1 MKKLLVASFASITAL
16 ALPLTATTAAESS
29 AFAQVTSN
37 YVFRGQTQTND
48 DPAIQA
54 GYDIKQSKDDLGW
67 YAGVFASNVTD
78 GIEIDAFGGWKGAFD
93 KQSNLGYDVGGI
105 FYKYTDN
112 IYTDVTELYAG
123 VNYETAYVKLYMGNG
138 SGISSYK
145 FLDAGASFIILQDI
159 DLNLHVGRHLTSKSW
174 NYVGADLKMEIKGFD
189 LGLGLTLEDEGAKN
203 DVEFFVTV
211 GKKFDL

>member
-1 MKKLLVASFASITAL
+1 MIKKQL
-16 ALPLTATTAAESS
+16 AVMMLTAAFILPATSSNAVESS

-67 YAGVFASNVTD
+67 YAGVFGSNVTD
-78 GIEIDAFGGWKGAFD
+78 GFEVDLFGGWKGSFGQ
-93 KQSNLGYDVGGI
+93 QSNMGYDVGAVL
-105 FYKYTDN
+105 YNYSDN

-123 VNYETAYVKLYMGNG
+123 INYETAFLKLYLGNG

-145 FLDAGASFIILQDI
+145 FLDAGASFIIMQDI
-159 DLNLHVGRHLTSKSW
+159 DLNLHAGRRLTSKSW

-189 LGLGLTLEDEGAKN
+189 LGLGLTLEDEGVKN

-211 GKKFDL
+211 GKTFDL

>member
-1 MKKLLVASFASITAL
+1 MM
-16 ALPLTATTAAESS
+16 LTAAFILPATSSNAVESS

-67 YAGVFASNVTD
+67 YAGVFGSNVTD
-78 GIEIDAFGGWKGAFD
+78 GFEVDLFGGWKGSFGQ
-93 KQSNLGYDVGGI
+93 QSNMGYDVGAVL
-105 FYKYTDN
+105 YNYSDN

-123 VNYETAYVKLYMGNG
+123 INYETAFLKLYLGNG

-145 FLDAGASFIILQDI
+145 FLDAGASFIIMQDI
-159 DLNLHVGRHLTSKSW
+159 DLNLHAGRRLTSKSW

-189 LGLGLTLEDEGAKN
+189 LGLGLTLEDEGVKN

-211 GKKFDL
+211 GKTFDL